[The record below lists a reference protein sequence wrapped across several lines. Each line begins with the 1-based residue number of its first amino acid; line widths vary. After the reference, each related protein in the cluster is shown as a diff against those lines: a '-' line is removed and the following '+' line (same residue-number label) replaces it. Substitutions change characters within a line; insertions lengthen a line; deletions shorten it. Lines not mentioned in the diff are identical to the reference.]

1 MESAV
6 KYKSAFLA
14 SGKIDPLFNI
24 LASKNNK
31 GKKEFPPKISLIK
44 TLQLLDFIKAIPPD
58 NSGKAVIND
67 NIVAPKTTP
76 EMFIEWAMCSLV
88 SAKIKQ
94 NLKI

>member
-6 KYKSAFLA
+6 KYKSAFGLR
-14 SGKIDPLFNI
+14 KIDPLFNI
-24 LASKNNK
+24 LASKNNNK

-76 EMFIEWAMCSLV
+76 EMFIEWAMCLLV
-88 SAKIKQ
+88 SPK
-94 NLKI
+94 

>member
-31 GKKEFPPKISLIK
+31 GVNRQQK
-44 TLQLLDFIKAIPPD
+44 
-58 NSGKAVIND
+58 VY
-67 NIVAPKTTP
+67 
-76 EMFIEWAMCSLV
+76 
-88 SAKIKQ
+88 
-94 NLKI
+94 